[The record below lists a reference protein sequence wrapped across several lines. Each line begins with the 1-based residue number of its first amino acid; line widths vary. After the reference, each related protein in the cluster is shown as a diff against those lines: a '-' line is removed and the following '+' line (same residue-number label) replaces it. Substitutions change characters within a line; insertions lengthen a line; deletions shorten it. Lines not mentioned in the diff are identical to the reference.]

1 VNKKLADRITRYYD
15 DSMYHGKLY
24 EYFGFS
30 DFFNYGYWSDNT
42 LDQKTA
48 CENLVEKLL
57 SFISFKQGNILDVAC
72 GKGETAKYLLK
83 YYKAQTI
90 TGIDLSE
97 KQLATCRQKVPGGN
111 FLYMDA
117 ANLNFADN
125 SYDNIICLEAVFHF
139 HTREK
144 FLQQAYRVLKP
155 QGTLVL
161 TDILLT
167 DWGKKHRLWW
177 VDEENAALS
186 DLQAYSDLYHRVG
199 FQGVEIIDATKEC
212 WEGYY
217 TNLAQYCCDK
227 LEKQEFELGTFN
239 KIAVN
244 IFRKIPATRA
254 YVLVGARKA

>member
-1 VNKKLADRITRYYD
+1 
-15 DSMYHGKLY
+15 MYHEKLY

-30 DFFNYGYWSDNT
+30 DFFNYGYWDDDT

-57 SFISFKQGNILDVAC
+57 SFIPSKQGNMLDVAC

-83 YYKAQTI
+83 YYDARNI
-90 TGIDLSE
+90 TGINLSE
-97 KQLATCRQKVPGGN
+97 KQLATCRQKVSGGT
-111 FLYMDA
+111 FLRMDA

-144 FLQQAYRVLKP
+144 FLQEACRVLKP

-167 DWGKKHRLWW
+167 EWGKQHRLWW
-177 VDEENAALS
+177 IDEENGALS
-186 DLQAYSDLYHRVG
+186 DLQAYAELYQRIG
-199 FQGVEIIDATKEC
+199 FEGVEIIDATKEC

-217 TNLAQYCCDK
+217 SSLARYCFEK
-227 LEKQEFELGTFN
+227 LEKKEFGVATLN
-239 KIAVN
+239 NIAVN
-244 IFRKIPATRA
+244 IFRKIPATRS
-254 YVLVGARKA
+254 YLLVGARKA